1 MAFRLRRAAQGR
13 GGLPRAEQR
22 SYSAQAAVRGQQE
35 RPIASGHFENQLPPR
50 LLELL
55 GGIAAAAAALA
66 CFVFFG
72 KTGEVEWHKSRAR
85 HHEPLASLCKT
96 SAPGPQATRPPTT
109 PKAQPVSILFD

>member
-85 HHEPLASLCKT
+85 QHEPLASLCKT
-96 SAPGPQATRPPTT
+96 RGARAPGNQA
-109 PKAQPVSILFD
+109 AGNA